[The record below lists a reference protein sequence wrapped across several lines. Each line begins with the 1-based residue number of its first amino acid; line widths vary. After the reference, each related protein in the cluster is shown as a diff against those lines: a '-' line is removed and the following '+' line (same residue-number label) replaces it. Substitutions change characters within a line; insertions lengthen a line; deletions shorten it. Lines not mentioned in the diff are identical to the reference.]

1 MDLMILNSC
10 PLFHGVSQEQLLSM
24 LGCLEAREA
33 FFSRGESIFREGERA
48 DRVGV
53 VLEGEVHIIKEDYAG
68 NRSVIGAVGPGQL
81 FGEVFACAG
90 VDHLPVSALSTMDT
104 RVLLLSC
111 RKIITTCPSSCRFH
125 ELVIHNLLHIVARKN
140 LMLNQKIEFI
150 SKKTTRE
157 KLLAFLSA
165 HAKAQGSR
173 IFTIPY
179 DRQALADYL
188 GVERSAM
195 SAELGKL
202 KREGV
207 LDFQKN
213 QFRFLK

>member
-10 PLFHGVSQEQLLSM
+10 PLFHGVTPEELLSM
-24 LGCLEAREA
+24 LGCLDARDRA
-33 FFSRGESIFREGERA
+33 CSRGEILFREGDRP

-53 VLEGEVHIIKEDYAG
+53 VLEGEIHIIKEDYAG

-90 VDHLPVSALSTMDT
+90 VEHLPVSAVATMDS
-104 RVLLLSC
+104 RVLLLDC
-111 RKIITTCPSSCRFH
+111 RKIITTCASSCRFH

-165 HAKAQGSR
+165 HAKAQGSK

-195 SAELGKL
+195 SAELSKL
-202 KREGV
+202 KRDGV
-207 LDFQKN
+207 LDFHKN

>member
-10 PLFHGVSQEQLLSM
+10 PLFHGVTQEELLSM
-24 LGCLEAREA
+24 LGCLDAREQTY
-33 FFSRGESIFREGERA
+33 SRGATVFREGEPA
-48 DRVGV
+48 QWVGV

-90 VDHLPVSALSTMDT
+90 VEQLPVSAVATMDT

-111 RKIITTCPSSCRFH
+111 LKIITTCPNSCPFH
-125 ELVIHNLLHIVARKN
+125 AGLIHNLLHIVARKN

-157 KLLAFLSA
+157 KLLSFLSA
-165 HAKAQGSR
+165 HAKAQGNK

-195 SAELGKL
+195 SAELGKM
-202 KREGV
+202 KREGL
-207 LDFQKN
+207 LDFHKN